1 MIRTNQ
7 FFPLMLLSL
16 AATLLSACGGGG
28 AGGATNTGFTNTNN
42 TSTNTNTNTSTNAKP
57 QTSSQASIVGNST
70 ESKASSAP
78 SAQSNTLDTTPP
90 SAPDSLIQVG
100 ISTTHVDISWT
111 SATDNIAT
119 TTYNI
124 YRDGILIGSVA
135 SDILKFI
142 DNTAQA
148 NKLYIYSVE
157 AGDAAG
163 NKSLTRKSISVTT
176 PQEVRKGDVT
186 LYWDI
191 PTQREDG
198 TAITKAELGG
208 FLVRYK
214 LKADSDYTLID
225 IKDNSAKSRV
235 ITNLVGDYE
244 FQIAAY
250 DANNLYS
257 AFVSLS
263 PH

>member
-7 FFPLMLLSL
+7 LFPLMLISL

-28 AGGATNTGFTNTNN
+28 AGGATNNGFTNTNN
-42 TSTNTNTNTSTNAKP
+42 ASANANAKP
-57 QTSSQASIVGNST
+57 QASSEASIVSNST

-78 SAQSNTLDTTPP
+78 SIQSNTLDTTPP
-90 SAPDSLIQVG
+90 SAPDSLVQVG
-100 ISTTHVDISWT
+100 ISATQVDIGWT

-148 NKLYIYSVE
+148 NKLYTYSVE

-176 PQEVRKGDVT
+176 PQEVTKGDVT
-186 LYWDI
+186 LYWDL

-214 LKADSDYTLID
+214 LKTDSDYTLID